1 MGKNLLNSFKIGT
14 IVYLFLVIIN
24 LIVELFSIKESGE
37 VVTFFGIRIISKI
50 TPEELNTTFLWESRL
65 LVTYILTI
73 LIFFSFTQITS
84 RFKER

>member
-1 MGKNLLNSFKIGT
+1 MIKNLLNAFKVGT
-14 IVYLFLVIIN
+14 IVYLFLVVIN
-24 LIVELFSIKESGE
+24 LIVELFAIKESGE

-73 LIFFSFTQITS
+73 LIFFVFVQVTNKL
-84 RFKER
+84 KER